1 MTDAKLPINKPAT
14 EFDRFLMMW
23 ERSIHRFGE
32 ILGQV
37 TEEAYRTVPIPG
49 DTNYLGDRV
58 GEIMIDT
65 LVRHLVVAERHW
77 FRFVLDCEEGAPIPK
92 PEGIVARAELSHDV
106 AGEFYQKEIGAAL
119 ESLKGIDRSQLD
131 KTVTWDGCT
140 YTVMGFLWTILS
152 HHTYHLG
159 QIDLLMRQQGI
170 YPHDV
175 LSLDALGQVPLIG

>member
-1 MTDAKLPINKPAT
+1 MANTDLSMTKPAG

-23 ERSIHRFGE
+23 ERSIHRFE
-32 ILGQV
+32 TIVGQV
-37 TEEAYRTVPIPG
+37 TEKAYRGVPVVS
-49 DTNYLGDRV
+49 DSNYLGDRV

-77 FRFVLDCEEGAPIPK
+77 LNFVLDCEDGASIPK
-92 PEGIVARAELSHDV
+92 PEGIVAKAELNYDD
-106 AGEFYQKEIGAAL
+106 AGTFYRTEVGAAL
-119 ESLKGIDRSQLD
+119 AALKLIDRKQLD
-131 KTVTWDGCT
+131 KMVSWAGCN

-170 YPHDV
+170 YPHDI
-175 LSLDALGQVPLIG
+175 LSLEALGQVDVIG